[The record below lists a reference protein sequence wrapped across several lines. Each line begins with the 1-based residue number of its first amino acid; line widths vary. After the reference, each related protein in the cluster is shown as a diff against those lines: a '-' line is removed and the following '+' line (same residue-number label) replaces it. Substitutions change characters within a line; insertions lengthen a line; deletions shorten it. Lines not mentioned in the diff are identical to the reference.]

1 MTRRES
7 IIAALLLCAVIIGG
21 IVRLVRKNHDA
32 RILPAP
38 VAPLRTAEPVT
49 SP

>member
-21 IVRLVRKNHDA
+21 IVRLVRKSHDA
-32 RILPAP
+32 RILPAA
-38 VAPLRTAEPVT
+38 VAPLRTAEAVN